1 MYNESLYSNEAREKL
16 FAGVT
21 EIAKAVKCTLGAKG
35 RNVLIE
41 TEGGMP
47 HITKDGVTVATKYAK
62 LQDQYMNAGANL
74 LKDVASRTAII
85 AGDGTS
91 SSVVLAE
98 AIIVE
103 SKKYIDN
110 GANPVDIKKGL
121 DLGLKDILK
130 YLDTVAI
137 PVSGN
142 EDIKQ
147 IATVSANGDEDLGQL
162 IADAM
167 DIAGVDGVIDVE
179 ASNSLENELTS
190 SDGMEVE
197 SGWVHHFFQ
206 NQKNGTCEL
215 EKPLIF
221 IYDASITRLAEIKA
235 ILEVAVKMNR
245 ALVFICD
252 DMAGEALGTFVN
264 NIADPNIPLKGCTIK
279 APSIGKRRADLLEDI
294 SVYTGTEVNSLVSGL
309 KLDDVGVDYD
319 KLKFGTCDKIIIDG
333 KSTKI
338 INGDFKEE
346 ALQERVDLL
355 TTLISDKTSKS
366 IEFDTERK
374 AKLLGKVAVIKL
386 GASSAV
392 ELQEKMDRVDDAIRS
407 TRCGAEEGLVAGGG
421 ITLLNASKKAVI
433 EKSKYKSEQVAI
445 DILRKAL
452 RSPFEQI
459 LVNAGKSYEV
469 IESKLKKDIKHGY
482 NVRTDKYCD
491 MIEEGIIDPVKVT
504 KTAIINAVSV
514 AGLIITTECA
524 IVNVKEE
531 SDMQMPMMMPQYQ

>member
-1 MYNESLYSNEAREKL
+1 MYNESKYSNDAREKL
-16 FAGVT
+16 FAGVE

-41 TEGGMP
+41 TEGGIP

-62 LQDQYMNAGANL
+62 LKDPYENAGANL

-98 AIIVE
+98 AITKE

-121 DLGLKDILK
+121 DKALKDILK
-130 YLDTVAI
+130 YLDDVAK
-137 PVSGN
+137 PCLN
-142 EDIKQ
+142 HEDIKQ
-147 IATVSANGDEDLGQL
+147 IATVSANGDEELGQL

-167 DIAGVDGVIDVE
+167 DIAGIDGVIDVE
-179 ASNSLENELTS
+179 ASNSLDNELS
-190 SDGMEVE
+190 QSDGMEVE

-206 NQKNGTCEL
+206 NQKNGTCEF

-221 IYDASITRLAEIKA
+221 IYDASITRLAEIKS
-235 ILEVAVKMNR
+235 ILEVAVQMGR
-245 ALVFICD
+245 PIVFICD
-252 DMAGEALGTFVN
+252 DMASEALGVFIN
-264 NIADPNIPLKGCTIK
+264 NIADPQTPLKGCTIK
-279 APSIGKRRADLLEDI
+279 APSIGKRRADLLDDI
-294 SVYTGTEVNSLVSGL
+294 ATYCGTEVNSLVAGL
-309 KLDDVGVDYD
+309 KLDDVGDNYEA
-319 KLKFGTCDKIIIDG
+319 LQFGTCDKIIIDG

-338 INGDFKEE
+338 INGDYNEE
-346 ALQERVDLL
+346 AISNRVE
-355 TTLISDKTSKS
+355 LITSLIEDKTSKE
-366 IEFDTERK
+366 IEFNTERR
-374 AKLLGKVAVIKL
+374 ANLLGKVAVIKL

-421 ITLLNASKKAVI
+421 ITLLNASKKAKI
-433 EKSKYKSEQVAI
+433 EKSKYKSEQIAV
-445 DILRKAL
+445 DILRKAM

-459 LVNAGKSYEV
+459 IKNAGLSHEV

-482 NVRTDKYCD
+482 NVRTDKYVD

-504 KTAIINAVSV
+504 KTAITNAISV

-524 IVNVKEE
+524 IVNIKEE
-531 SDMQMPMMMPQYQ
+531 SDIAMPMMMPQYQ